1 VANVTHLQKSRPFR
15 VRELYL
21 KHGRPRHELI
31 DELVRQIQ
39 TARAT
44 EDPAIVMADVMMVRT
59 LVSQIV

>member
-1 VANVTHLQKSRPFR
+1 LTYLQKSRLFR
-15 VRELYL
+15 VREFYL

-31 DELVRQIQ
+31 DDRVRQIQ